1 MTKDELKEYYLGR
14 FRSDPVINEIVQF
27 VRYATASDIRICMH
41 ECLISREQLNLARV
55 IIANENN

>member
-14 FRSDPVINEIVQF
+14 FRPDPVINEIVQF
-27 VRYATASDIRICMH
+27 IRYATATEIRIWMR
-41 ECLISREQLNLARV
+41 EGLISSEQLRLARA